1 MVVMWR
7 KEVAGTDEE
16 KRNGELNGGLNGQLN
31 DSQRETYEFIRAHE
45 GNNTTKIAE
54 GLGNPFRTIDKHINV
69 LLDLKLV
76 ERRGSKKTGGYY
88 IK

>member
-1 MVVMWR
+1 M
-7 KEVAGTDEE
+7 AGTDEE

-45 GNNTTKIAE
+45 EYNTTKIAE
-54 GLGNPFRTIDKHINV
+54 GLGKPLRTIDKHINV

-76 ERRGSKKTGGYY
+76 ERRGSKRTGGYY
-88 IK
+88 VK